1 MTTKLLMAGVLTVS
15 TFAFYAC
22 KKDSD
27 STTNLRIHMT
37 DAPLAVQEVNVDLQ
51 SVQVKFKS
59 DTSNWET
66 LQTTAGIYDLLDF
79 QNGLDTMI
87 AQGTV
92 RTDVLKEIRLILGTR
107 NTIMVDSVT
116 YPLTI
121 PSGGESGLKIKLDK
135 QLAAVAD
142 SLVIDFDAALSVK
155 EEADGYKLRP
165 VIKVN

>member
-1 MTTKLLMAGVLTVS
+1 MTTKLLIGAIITVS
-15 TFAFYAC
+15 TFTFYAC
-22 KKDSD
+22 KKDND
-27 STTNLRIHMT
+27 STHLRIHMT
-37 DAPLAVQEVNVDLQ
+37 DAPLAVEEVNVDLQ
-51 SVQVKFKS
+51 SVQVKFRS

-92 RTDVLKEIRLILGTR
+92 RTDVLKEIRLVLGTQ
-107 NTIMVDSVT
+107 NTIKVDNVV

-121 PSGGESGLKIKLDK
+121 PSGAESGLKIKLDK
-135 QLAAVAD
+135 QLTAVAD

-155 EEADGYKLRP
+155 EETDGYKLRP
-165 VIKVN
+165 VIKIN